1 MQYFENSQS
10 IKLKTLD
17 TDLKSTIFG
26 QDHAIDAVV
35 DMLTIN
41 TAGLGDDNKPIASFL
56 FTGPTGVG
64 KTELVITLAKS
75 LGMHFERFDMS
86 EYADDYSYR
95 NLIGAQKGLVGY
107 DEGGLLTNAIDKNP
121 STILLL
127 DEIEKAH
134 PAIYDT
140 FLQVLDYATLKDSS
154 GQAVSFKKTII
165 IMTSNLDGKTRR
177 GIGFGSSSSKE
188 NSEELSLFLRP
199 EFRNR
204 IDKIL
209 HFNTL
214 SSTMIVSVVEKFVGD
229 LKERLLKKRIVL
241 TISELALNHLIKLGF
256 DEGMGARSV
265 KRAINDEFK
274 KYISRE
280 MLFGKLTYGGKVTV
294 DIKDEAFTYEF
305 EENKS
310 DTPRINQNSLYDF
323 STAEEA
329 MAYAKNNP
337 GVAISRS
344 ADGTGYSIKKKVAN
358 HAR

>member
-1 MQYFENSQS
+1 MQDFENSQS

-17 TDLKSTIFG
+17 SDLKNTIFG

-41 TAGLGDDNKPIASFL
+41 TVGLGDDNKPIASFL

-64 KTELVITLAKS
+64 KTELVISLAKS

-107 DEGGLLTNAIDKNP
+107 DEGGLLTNAISENP
-121 STILLL
+121 STVLLL
-127 DEIEKAH
+127 DEIEKGH
-134 PAIYDT
+134 PSVYDT
-140 FLQVLDYATLKDSS
+140 FLQVLDYATLKDSA
-154 GQAVSFKKTII
+154 GQAVSFKETII
-165 IMTSNLDGKTRR
+165 IMTSNLDGKTTR
-177 GIGFGSSSSKE
+177 GIGFGNGSSSKE

-214 SSTMIVSVVEKFVGD
+214 SNTMIVSVVEKFVCD
-229 LKERLLKKRIVL
+229 LKARLVKKRIDL
-241 TISELALNHLIKLGF
+241 TVSELALDHLIKLGF
-256 DEGMGARSV
+256 DQGMGARSV

-274 KYISRE
+274 KHIAKE
-280 MLFGKLTYGGKVTV
+280 MLFGTLSNGGKVTV
-294 DIKDEAFTYEF
+294 DVIDGVF
-305 EENKS
+305 S
-310 DTPRINQNSLYDF
+310 YDF
-323 STAEEA
+323 KEKKCDFKTADEA
-329 MAYAKNNP
+329 MAYAKKNP
-337 GVAISRS
+337 GVVIGRFTNGA
-344 ADGTGYSIKKKVAN
+344 GYSIKGKDN
-358 HAR
+358 HDVN